1 MATHKKDQ
9 KHENPVVVWLKD
21 KWVQICENPR
31 RNQRI
36 LPSPINNPCSPIART
51 DLRDSVDEKMPI
63 KERKIGQAKA
73 WPVFPAHSHRTREAQ
88 FPSYDVEEEEKEGQ
102 RRRRCCERS
111 TGRRTAI
118 IGGVSACSEEACLPC
133 RPPGASAPRAG
144 GVWAGML
151 RRCTRKKA
159 SLIGKG
165 RLSLSSRSP
174 SLHLNHSMCLEEGAI
189 DRYLLVSW
197 SLAVMSLCVCVTV
210 CSISVLIYS

>member
-73 WPVFPAHSHRTREAQ
+73 
-88 FPSYDVEEEEKEGQ
+88 
-102 RRRRCCERS
+102 
-111 TGRRTAI
+111 
-118 IGGVSACSEEACLPC
+118 
-133 RPPGASAPRAG
+133 
-144 GVWAGML
+144 
-151 RRCTRKKA
+151 
-159 SLIGKG
+159 
-165 RLSLSSRSP
+165 
-174 SLHLNHSMCLEEGAI
+174 
-189 DRYLLVSW
+189 
-197 SLAVMSLCVCVTV
+197 
-210 CSISVLIYS
+210 